1 MSTSIFT
8 FDHDQSTLHDAIGI
22 KEDYLEDLAD
32 KLSNLVKSLKVD
44 TVNEQV
50 VDCSPSEIVQAIAEE
65 LSYSQLVLVS
75 SFYIR
80 EKIEEMELKAAKRYL
95 MKKGMPDDMPEEL
108 VDMIKKGRGKA
119 ISADDLPD
127 ELKDKLIEFLQ
138 RKHRELDDEDE
149 D

>member
-80 EKIEEMELKAAKRYL
+80 EKIEEMELKATKRYL

>member
-8 FDHDQSTLHDAIGI
+8 FDHDQKKLHDAIGI
-22 KEDYLEDLAD
+22 KEDYLAELAE

-44 TVNEQV
+44 TVKEEV
-50 VDCSPSEIVQAIAEE
+50 IECSPSEIVQAIAEE

-80 EKIEEMELKAAKRYL
+80 DKIEEMEEKAAERYM

-108 VDMIKKGRGKA
+108 VDMVKKFRGRA
-119 ISADDLPD
+119 ISSDDLPN
-127 ELKDKLIEFLQ
+127 ELKDMLIKFLEKK
-138 RKHRELDDEDE
+138 RREIDDEDE

>member
-8 FDHDQSTLHDAIGI
+8 FDHDQSNLHDAIGI
-22 KEDYLEDLAD
+22 KEDYLQDLAD

-44 TVNEQV
+44 TVKEV
-50 VDCSPSEIVQAIAEE
+50 VVECSPSEIVQAIAEE

-80 EKIEEMELKAAKRYL
+80 DKIEEMEIKAAKRYL

>member
-8 FDHDQSTLHDAIGI
+8 FDHDQSNLHDAIGI
-22 KEDYLEDLAD
+22 KEDYLQDLAD

-44 TVNEQV
+44 TVKEV
-50 VDCSPSEIVQAIAEE
+50 VVECSPSEIVQAIAEE

-80 EKIEEMELKAAKRYL
+80 DKIEEMEIKAAKRYL

-127 ELKDKLIEFLQ
+127 ELKDKIIEFLQ

>member
-8 FDHDQSTLHDAIGI
+8 FDHDQSNLHDAIGI

-44 TVNEQV
+44 TVKEV
-50 VDCSPSEIVQAIAEE
+50 VVECSPSEIVQAIAEE

-80 EKIEEMELKAAKRYL
+80 DKIEEMEIKAAKRYL

>member
-8 FDHDQSTLHDAIGI
+8 FDHDQSNLHDAIGI

-44 TVNEQV
+44 TVKEQV

-80 EKIEEMELKAAKRYL
+80 DKIEEMEIKAAKRYL

-119 ISADDLPD
+119 ISSDDLPD